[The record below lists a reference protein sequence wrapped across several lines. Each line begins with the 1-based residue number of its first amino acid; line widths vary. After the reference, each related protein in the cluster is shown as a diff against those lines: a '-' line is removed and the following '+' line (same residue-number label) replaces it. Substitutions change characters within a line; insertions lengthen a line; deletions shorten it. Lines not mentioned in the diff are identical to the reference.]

1 MNFYKEQPLKTVE
14 ALIAQYESYIKD
26 EPEFADLYVEDKAD
40 FEKAIELFRA
50 DDPEELASFICY
62 LDTAPRECLV
72 EAFAKDCGEYWV
84 REQLGWDVVVY
95 EEVKI

>member
-40 FEKAIELFRA
+40 FEKAIELF
-50 DDPEELASFICY
+50 C
-62 LDTAPRECLV
+62 
-72 EAFAKDCGEYWV
+72 
-84 REQLGWDVVVY
+84 
-95 EEVKI
+95 